1 MQLRGGPYLLILP
14 AAGLFAG
21 LFVAPFVYF
30 FVVSFWRVKT
40 YRLIPDVTVANYAAT
55 FAQYVEVGRFTFAM
69 ALTVGLLTTA
79 LGFVYAYI
87 IRFKAGRW
95 GTLLLFAALTTLF
108 GGYLMKIYAW
118 KTILGNEGVLN
129 SALLGLGIIDTP
141 ITALLYSPGAVVVT
155 LIHFL
160 LPFAVL
166 PIYGALRGIRTIELE
181 AARDLGA
188 RPWQLLGGI
197 VVPRCRTGLTAAFVF
212 CFLIA
217 AGDYVTPLLVGGK
230 ITMIGNLIAPQFG
243 QFFNWP
249 LGSAM
254 SFVILFAALGVVA
267 LAGGLMSLWR
277 PR

>member
-108 GGYLMKIYAW
+108 GG
-118 KTILGNEGVLN
+118 
-129 SALLGLGIIDTP
+129 
-141 ITALLYSPGAVVVT
+141 
-155 LIHFL
+155 
-160 LPFAVL
+160 
-166 PIYGALRGIRTIELE
+166 
-181 AARDLGA
+181 
-188 RPWQLLGGI
+188 I

>member
-30 FVVSFWRVKT
+30 FAVSFWRVKT
-40 YRLIPDVTVANYAAT
+40 YRLIPDFTVANYAAT

-129 SALLGLGIIDTP
+129 SALLGLGIIDAP